1 MGEDCQDLN
10 LAVEINSSD
19 HTLAQHPKFT
29 EPWSFQKSV

>member
-1 MGEDCQDLN
+1 MGEGCQVADLN

-29 EPWSFQKSV
+29 